1 MNVTCFY
8 PITSLSLRLSFC
20 AVVLVVLV
28 CLGVGAPVARAECA
42 NEAMRAEQGTAA
54 LQLPECRG
62 YELVSPLGDKP
73 NFQEGLPIV
82 GGGDGAVAAEAA
94 GDGGAIVFNSF
105 YAPSGAPSNGSAFL
119 STRGALGWVT
129 SALAPSVGPEV
140 KTLCAEGMFLSPD
153 LAGDVFRSEPDGCGA
168 PEPPLVANEPRD
180 TDNLLVRASD
190 SELYSLVNVTP
201 AGVAPGNA
209 WFEAASSDLSHVVF
223 IDPAQLTAEAPAG
236 STDLYVWTA
245 DGGGVRLVTYLP
257 SGAPVAG
264 VLADGWSEEEEQEF
278 GGSPATL
285 VHSVSADGER
295 VVFTAEGSLYLRVNA
310 AQASSGVSGGVCVDS
325 GLACTVQLD
334 AARSGAE
341 GLSGGGEFLWM
352 SADGARVF
360 FSDQSRL
367 TVGSTA
373 VSGKPDLYE
382 YDVATGELHD
392 LTVDVSGAAD
402 VIGVLGASED
412 GSYVYFVADGVLT
425 GTQTNSVGAKASSG
439 HPNLYLA
446 HAGVTTFVAT
456 LSPDDG
462 WDWGENVNV
471 SGPARRDGLTAAGLS
486 TLVSSDGLMIAFN
499 SIAKVT
505 NYENLPLEKPDCY
518 GTNVTEKPGG
528 PCNEIFEFDASD
540 GRLVCVSC
548 GPGKS
553 KPAGNAELRATEG
566 TYPRRA
572 LSVDGS
578 VFFDTPSSLAGAS
591 NGVSDVYEWSPVGV
605 GGCEESSSAFNAN
618 AGGCQYLL
626 SGGTSSEPSYFAD
639 ASENGED
646 VYFVTAQTLIAGD
659 TDNAESLYDARVDG
673 GRSDEDLVVEEGEC
687 RGVEECK
694 RPPGEP
700 PVLSAPGTVGAAGA
714 GDLAAKLPEQSGG
727 GSTGTPK
734 RVLTRAQKLAAALKA
749 CRKQSKRKRGGCEA
763 SARKRYG
770 PVKREK
776 KKRDARA
783 KRGGRR

>member
-1 MNVTCFY
+1 MNVICFY

-42 NEAMRAEQGTAA
+42 NEAVRAEQGTAA
-54 LQLPECRG
+54 LALPECRG
-62 YELVSPLGDKP
+62 YELVSPPGDKP
-73 NFQEGLPIV
+73 NFQVNSPTVSDGS
-82 GGGDGAVAAEAA
+82 GAVEAQAA
-94 GDGGAIVFNSF
+94 GDGGAIVFNS
-105 YAPSGAPSNGSAFL
+105 YYSPSGAPSNGSAFL
-119 STRGALGWVT
+119 STRGASGWVT
-129 SALAPSVGPEV
+129 QALAPNVGPEV
-140 KTLCAEGMFLSPD
+140 EAVCFEDMFFPPD
-153 LAGDVFRSEPDGCGA
+153 LIGDVFRSKSGGCGA
-168 PEPPLVANEPRD
+168 PEPPLVADEPRS
-180 TDNLLVRASD
+180 TGNVLVRASD
-190 SELYSLVNVTP
+190 SEPYSLVNVTP
-201 AGVAPGNA
+201 VGVVPGDA

-223 IDPAQLTAEAPAG
+223 IDPAQLTAEAPVG

-245 DGGGVRLVTYLP
+245 SGGVRLVTYLP

-264 VLADGWSEEEEQEF
+264 VLADAYEENDEHGF
-278 GGSPATL
+278 GVSPATL
-285 VHSVSADGER
+285 VHSVSDDGER
-295 VVFTAEGSLYLRVNA
+295 VVFTAGGNLYLRVNA

-334 AARSGAE
+334 VTSPGAE

-352 SADGARVF
+352 SADGSRVF

-462 WDWGENVNV
+462 WDWGENANV
-471 SGPARRDGLTAAGLS
+471 SGPTRRDGVTAAELS

-505 NYENLPLEKPDCY
+505 DYENLPLEKTDCY
-518 GTNVTEKPGG
+518 GTNVTDKPGE
-528 PCNEIFEFDASD
+528 PCNEIFEFNASN

-548 GPGKS
+548 GPAKS
-553 KPAGNAELRATEG
+553 KPTGNAELRAPDG

-572 LSVDGS
+572 LSIDGR
-578 VFFDTPSSLAGAS
+578 VFFDTPSSLANAS

-605 GGCEESSSAFNAN
+605 GGCEESSSAYTMN
-618 AGGCQYLL
+618 AGGCQYML

-646 VYFVTAQTLIAGD
+646 VYFVTAQALIAGD

-673 GRSDEDLVVEEGEC
+673 GRSGEDVVVEEGEC

-700 PVLSAPGTVGAAGA
+700 PVLFAPGTVGAVGA
-714 GDLAAKLPEQSGG
+714 GDLAVRLPEQSGG
-727 GSTGTPK
+727 GSAGTLK
-734 RVLTRAQKLAAALKA
+734 RVLTRSQKLVAALKA
-749 CRKQSKRKRGGCEA
+749 CRKQPKRKRGGCET

-776 KKRDARA
+776 SKKGAKA